1 MGLLVTLTELIG
13 RLTIVTPLLERYLG
27 GNRAA
32 AGVQSLEDVRQAVTD
47 LNSAQSG
54 LNTSLETYMKE
65 QQARMARI
73 EDTASRV
80 ANRLAEMSNQRETTE
95 EEIRKL
101 RGLLRLT
108 LTLVLVFVVVV
119 LGAVGFLIF
128 RGH

>member
-32 AGVQSLEDVRQAVTD
+32 AGVQSLEDVRQAVTN

-108 LTLVLVFVVVV
+108 LTVVLVFVVVV

>member
-108 LTLVLVFVVVV
+108 LTVVLVFVVVV

>member
-13 RLTIVTPLLERYLG
+13 RLTILTPLLERYLR

-32 AGVQSLEDVRQAVTD
+32 AGVQSLEDMRQAVTD

-54 LNTSLETYMKE
+54 LSTSVESYMKE

-73 EDTASRV
+73 EDTATRV
-80 ANRLAEMSNQRETTE
+80 ANRLAEMSNQREMTE

-108 LTLVLVFVVVV
+108 LTVALVLGVVV
-119 LGAVGFLIF
+119 LG
-128 RGH
+128 

>member
-32 AGVQSLEDVRQAVTD
+32 AGVQSLEEVRQAVTD

-108 LTLVLVFVVVV
+108 LTVVLVFVVVV

>member
-1 MGLLVTLTELIG
+1 MLLQTTICHQVHHRAQLMVLQRMLGIVPHLT
-13 RLTIVTPLLERYLG
+13 R
-27 GNRAA
+27 
-32 AGVQSLEDVRQAVTD
+32 
-47 LNSAQSG
+47 
-54 LNTSLETYMKE
+54 E

-73 EDTASRV
+73 EDTATRV

-108 LTLVLVFVVVV
+108 LTVVLVLGVVV

>member
-1 MGLLVTLTELIG
+1 
-13 RLTIVTPLLERYLG
+13 
-27 GNRAA
+27 
-32 AGVQSLEDVRQAVTD
+32 
-47 LNSAQSG
+47 
-54 LNTSLETYMKE
+54 MKE

-73 EDTASRV
+73 EDTAARV

-108 LTLVLVFVVVV
+108 LTVVLVFVVAV
-119 LGAVGFLIF
+119 LAAVGFLVF